1 MIRLKLLRVAKNF
14 FDIKVP
20 IEVVPYGSGN
30 INDTYLVVLDE
41 IGEKEKYLMQK
52 INSFVFKDV
61 TRLIK
66 NIELVTDY
74 IYDNFPNVVQLKII
88 RTIEGEPFH
97 FDVETKS
104 YWRMYTFIN
113 DGIGYD
119 IITDK
124 KQFYE
129 LGSAFGDFQKMLN
142 DFPIE
147 NLHETIPNFHNTKY
161 RFDHFLKNIQ
171 LNKANRVNLV
181 KEEINF
187 LLEREHYASIIV
199 DLLDKGIIPL
209 RVTHNDTNN
218 VLINTKTARAVAVI
232 DLDTVMPGSILYDY
246 GDAIRYGA
254 NNALEDEPDL
264 RKVSLSLEL
273 FTSFTKS
280 FIKETAS
287 ILTASEVEN
296 LVNGVL
302 VITFELAMRFLEDY
316 INGDEY
322 FKTKYKDHNL
332 VRARTQI
339 TLLKDMETKVDEM
352 NKIVYKYYERYKIR

>member
-1 MIRLKLLRVAKNF
+1 MKLSL
-14 FDIKVP
+14 
-20 IEVVPYGSGN
+20 
-30 INDTYLVVLDE
+30 
-41 IGEKEKYLMQK
+41 
-52 INSFVFKDV
+52 
-61 TRLIK
+61 
-66 NIELVTDY
+66 
-74 IYDNFPNVVQLKII
+74 
-88 RTIEGEPFH
+88 
-97 FDVETKS
+97 
-104 YWRMYTFIN
+104 TFIIQN
-113 DGIGYD
+113 
-119 IITDK
+119 
-124 KQFYE
+124 
-129 LGSAFGDFQKMLN
+129 N
-142 DFPIE
+142 
-147 NLHETIPNFHNTKY
+147 
-161 RFDHFLKNIQ
+161 RFDNFLKNIQ

-209 RVTHNDTNN
+209 RVTHNDTKLNN

-280 FIKETAS
+280 FLKETAT
-287 ILTASEVEN
+287 ILTTSEVDN

-316 INGDEY
+316 INADEY

-332 VRARTQI
+332 IRAKNQI